1 MIFTSGFSDFF
12 ILHQLNFNKNLIKI
26 GEAMNGLLKLD
37 IEISNSRKIVEARNK
52 LTYCFDEIE
61 NVQIWNIIINHLPTL
76 KEEIK
81 PFLV

>member
-1 MIFTSGFSDFF
+1 
-12 ILHQLNFNKNLIKI
+12 
-26 GEAMNGLLKLD
+26 MNGLLKLD

-52 LTYCFDEIE
+52 LTDCFDEIE
-61 NVQIWNIIINHLPTL
+61 NVQIWNMIVSHLLTL